1 MALAV
6 NTPTHLQGLGLLPNT
21 SRIGKDTE
29 KENVAYLFHVALEKV
44 KLIYFFEY
52 FCNENVG
59 CAIIICLLLIPFN
72 KGGLNDKYNVQNA
85 LNFFALSTDLSEIG
99 AR

>member
-21 SRIGKDTE
+21 SRIGKDSE

-44 KLIYFFEY
+44 KSKLTQQHQEIQTPRNPPRRLNYLVLWTLCSIVQFNCCQNVSVASEAALIFSRF
-52 FCNENVG
+52 
-59 CAIIICLLLIPFN
+59 I
-72 KGGLNDKYNVQNA
+72 
-85 LNFFALSTDLSEIG
+85 
-99 AR
+99 